1 MGLKDTVKNRKELR
15 LITQD
20 EWDEL
25 TAGEQ
30 YNRIK
35 LKEDTGDN
43 TLLENIV
50 YDKKAIIFR
59 KNNPGKSYVTKK
71 PPCKEANKIKNKE
84 NIKTKSSIK
93 TQEHIEMD
101 EDPYEEKSSN
111 LLGNIQNTLKEFT
124 CEIKS
129 KNKEI
134 VDLKTRIKNIE
145 KTLKE
150 HTSDL
155 DKSQSRITGLEDKIT
170 GLEEENK
177 LLTQEIEKLTNFI
190 KSKFT
195 VFETGTLDINNKL
208 DFMRK
213 EIQDSM
219 KELFNS
225 K

>member
-1 MGLKDTVKNRKELR
+1 M
-15 LITQD
+15 
-20 EWDEL
+20 
-25 TAGEQ
+25 
-30 YNRIK
+30 
-35 LKEDTGDN
+35 
-43 TLLENIV
+43 
-50 YDKKAIIFR
+50 
-59 KNNPGKSYVTKK
+59 S
-71 PPCKEANKIKNKE
+71 
-84 NIKTKSSIK
+84 
-93 TQEHIEMD
+93 
-101 EDPYEEKSSN
+101 
-111 LLGNIQNTLKEFT
+111 
-124 CEIKS
+124 S
-129 KNKEI
+129 KNKNTD
-134 VDLKTRIKNIE
+134 DLKTRIKNIE

-155 DKSQSRITGLEDKIT
+155 DKSQSRITGLEDKIS

-208 DFMRK
+208 DLMRK